1 MPWQS
6 TSRASR
12 QEPARSRQA
21 ASSRRSSAA
30 LPPTEGLRPLQPP
43 RGQRPGSRRFAR
55 GSSSSSRSCSGSYYS
70 VSRSPSQPHA
80 ATPRVHREAPS
91 PLIATGQFAAEL
103 DNERK
108 KKQAQHAVRQTVVSS
123 TPCDS
128 SPVAATLQQAVRP
141 PAAMQTSRLSVDT
154 GPIIG
159 STVVVEFKQQVK
171 SPQKPPRAVQAAT
184 SKARPPRR
192 VCSPPRQESRH
203 RRASL
208 SARSRARTPSRSRS
222 CRPAPSP
229 RRSRSYSPARHV
241 SRPRR
246 TWDASPSRPR
256 LRSRSDRHRQL
267 GRPRPELRPRSREV
281 PRQQCRQPQWAQRPL
296 SPSPDQYL
304 EPSWTRQP
312 LSPSPDRYLEPSYSR
327 ALCTS
332 AALATAP
339 WKSAPWKLEVVNGQ
353 PSKKQKKKA
362 KELHKNFV
370 KEDGQVDKVSLEKE
384 ETHVDKVPEVAAQQ
398 QREQGHRAVGPLAIP
413 ELLRAVAQL
422 MDSSLRPLQ

>member
-1 MPWQS
+1 MHVQHLKS
-6 TSRASR
+6 
-12 QEPARSRQA
+12 
-21 ASSRRSSAA
+21 
-30 LPPTEGLRPLQPP
+30 PP
-43 RGQRPGSRRFAR
+43 RLPA
-55 GSSSSSRSCSGSYYS
+55 
-70 VSRSPSQPHA
+70 
-80 ATPRVHREAPS
+80 
-91 PLIATGQFAAEL
+91 
-103 DNERK
+103 
-108 KKQAQHAVRQTVVSS
+108 AQHAARQTVVSN

-208 SARSRARTPSRSRS
+208 SARARARTPSRSRS

-256 LRSRSDRHRQL
+256 LRSRSDRHLQHR
-267 GRPRPELRPRSREV
+267 RPVPELRPRSREV
-281 PRQQCRQPQWAQRPL
+281 PRPQCMQPKWAKQSL

-339 WKSAPWKLEVVNGQ
+339 WRSAPWKLAVVNGKQ
-353 PSKKQKKKA
+353 SKKHKKQA
-362 KELHKNFV
+362 TVHLKNL
-370 KEDGQVDKVSLEKE
+370 ETEESQVDKVTLEKE
-384 ETHVDKVPEVAAQQ
+384 ENHVDKVNEAAVVR
-398 QREQGHRAVGPLAIP
+398 QRPQPSSAPCRPLELAGEQGNRALAIP